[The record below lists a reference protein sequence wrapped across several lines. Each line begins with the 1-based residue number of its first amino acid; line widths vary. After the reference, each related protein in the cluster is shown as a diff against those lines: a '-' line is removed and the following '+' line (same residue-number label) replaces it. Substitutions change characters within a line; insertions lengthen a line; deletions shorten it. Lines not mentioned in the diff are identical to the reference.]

1 MSNDIDS
8 NLLTLS
14 GHSQTPKGIVDAL
27 KRQSGSRYYKCAF
40 QVNPY
45 QYCLDHAKNSGFDNE
60 ADYNDKMAQ
69 ACKANGIEV
78 VGITDHFRV
87 SESQGLADKL
97 TEYGITVFLGFEANS
112 YEGVHLLCL
121 FPPDTSQTDLTQAIG
136 ACGIDDPSDTSPISN
151 KHFLDLVKIIDEKG
165 GLSIAAHVTQ
175 KSGLL
180 TTLKGKPRAKAWK
193 SDLLNV
199 AAIPETVAGMPN
211 ELQKIATNKDHA
223 HKRDR
228 PIALINACD
237 VSSPD
242 DFSKNG
248 ASTLLRMSDVTL
260 EGLKQCFLDHESRIR
275 LNSDP
280 ELTDHAR
287 LVAVSWEGGLL
298 GDQNLHLNAGLNVL
312 VGGRGAGKSTIIE
325 SIRYAFDMEPRGKE
339 AKNGHKSMIKALM
352 GSKSAISVL
361 IYKPTPSPQFYL
373 IERAHGQDPKVKNKS
388 GEIIPDLNPHD
399 LMPSFEIYGQH
410 EISEL
415 TRDKSALAEILTR
428 FVGQSAGQQG
438 ILDGIQARLKES
450 RSAISGKQ
458 QTLDQLDD
466 ALLALP
472 SLKEQL
478 KQFSDTDLVGKLS
491 EKTALQDE
499 ARILSNLSQ
508 KIEDLKSTAVE
519 IKPDDADKALVLP
532 KEDEKELP
540 NREVLE
546 PLEALASTLNTT
558 RENAASAL
566 IAAAEKATQDLKTV
580 KDAWTPL
587 SEAAEKRYEDLVKK
601 LKADGADPEGYVSI
615 KEQVENL
622 KPKETEKITLLEE
635 LSELQTTR
643 QAIIDEWEKADRDA
657 FQELAKAAKRVSKKL
672 KSSVKASVIP
682 STDLTPLKE
691 IFARHTDGSNSTA
704 ISRLEEVEDLSMSE
718 LARNIRKG
726 AAALISAYNFTD
738 NGAQKLAN
746 GGESLALEV
755 EECRLPAQAIIE
767 LNVGRGGAENWKD
780 LDRLSA
786 GQRATTV
793 LMLLLLEA
801 DAPLIVDQPEDDL
814 DNQFIVQHVVETMR
828 NAKESRQFLFSS
840 HNPNIPVLGDAEQII
855 GLTPTVEGGVDQ
867 TIIDDALCGAID
879 TPKVKDLIKEQLEG
893 GEQAFRTREQKYGF

>member
-1 MSNDIDS
+1 MSNDIDP
-8 NLLTLS
+8 NLLTLT
-14 GHSQTPKGIVDAL
+14 GHAQTPKGIVDAL
-27 KRQSGSRYYKCAF
+27 KKPSGSRYYKCAF

-45 QYCLDHAKNSGFDNE
+45 QYCLDHAKESGVDNE
-60 ADYNDKMAQ
+60 TDYNERMAQ

-87 SESQGLADKL
+87 SESQSLADKL
-97 TEYGITVFLGFEANS
+97 TENGITVFLGFEANS
-112 YEGVHLLCL
+112 SDGVHLLCL
-121 FPPDTSQTDLTQAIG
+121 FPQGTSQTDLSLAIG
-136 ACGIDDPSDTSPISN
+136 ACDIDDQSDPSPISK
-151 KHFLDLVKIIDEKG
+151 KHFLDLLKVVDEKG
-165 GLSIAAHVTQ
+165 GIPIAAHVTQ
-175 KSGLL
+175 KNGLL
-180 TTLKGKPRAKAWK
+180 KKLDGKSRAKAWK
-193 SDLLNV
+193 SNLLNA
-199 AAIPETVAGMPN
+199 AAIPETIAGIPDN
-211 ELQKIATNKDHA
+211 LQKIATNKDAA

-228 PIALINACD
+228 PIAFINACD
-237 VSSPD
+237 VSNPD
-242 DFSKNG
+242 DFAKAG

-287 LVAVSWEGGLL
+287 LVAISWEGGLL

-312 VGGRGAGKSTIIE
+312 IGGRGAGKSTIIE

-339 AKNGHKSMIKALM
+339 AKNGHNSMIKALM
-352 GSKSAISVL
+352 GAKSAISVL
-361 IYKPTPSPQFYL
+361 IYKPTPSPQYYL

-415 TRDKSALAEILTR
+415 TRDKNALAEILTR
-428 FVGQSAGQQG
+428 FVGQSANQQG
-438 ILDGIQARLKES
+438 KLDEIRTRLKES
-450 RSAISGKQ
+450 RTKISAKQ
-458 QTLDQLDD
+458 QKLEQLDD
-466 ALLALP
+466 ALSALP

-478 KQFSDTDLVGKLS
+478 KQFDDTDLVEKVS

-499 ARILSNLSQ
+499 ERILSNLSQ
-508 KIEDLKSTAVE
+508 KIENLKSTADE
-519 IKPDDADKALVLP
+519 IKPEDADKAFVLP
-532 KEDEKELP
+532 KEEDKKLP
-540 NREVLE
+540 NREVLN
-546 PLEALASTLNTT
+546 PLEALSTTLNAA
-558 RENAASAL
+558 RENAATAL
-566 IAAAEKATQDLKTV
+566 IAAADKATQDLQAV
-580 KDAWTPL
+580 KDAWIPL
-587 SEAAEKRYEDLVKK
+587 SEAAQKRYENLVKQ
-601 LKADGADPEGYVSI
+601 LKADGADPEGYVSV
-615 KEQVENL
+615 KDQVENL
-622 KPKETEKITLLEE
+622 KPKETEKTTLVKE
-635 LSELQTTR
+635 LATLQTSR

-657 FQELAKAAKRVSKKL
+657 FHELEKAAKGVSRKL
-672 KSSVKASVIP
+672 KSSVKASVKP

-691 IFARHTDGSNSTA
+691 IFARHTEGSNTTA

-726 AAALISAYNFTD
+726 AAALTSAYNFTD
-738 NGAQKLAN
+738 NGAQKLAS
-746 GGESLALEV
+746 GGENLALEV

-786 GQRATTV
+786 GQRATAV

-828 NAKESRQFLFSS
+828 TAKETRQFLFSS
-840 HNPNIPVLGDAEQII
+840 HNPNIPVLGDAEQIV

-867 TIIDDALCGAID
+867 TIIDESLCGAID
-879 TPKVKDLIKEQLEG
+879 TPKVKDLIKVQLEG